1 MSLFMLKNSF
11 LYFCFLFLL
20 RNSHGVTHTGNPKT
34 RTITVITFMHC
45 TYGTAYSFISY
56 RSIICCMLRIVNAG
70 ELQLGSSTDNLSR
83 KMWTDSGWFTIWESF
98 KHKILFYESEQ
109 DLTTENP
116 RLKLNN
122 KLHSTSKP
130 QHRGRQSNSGDN
142 EQPCPCTSNMPFVKE
157 SSELNSSI
165 TDISFLIYELNYT
178 VNITAISHC
187 ITSNSTHCTGLKKV

>member
-1 MSLFMLKNSF
+1 MELHILLFPTEVLYVVRSELWMLVS
-11 LYFCFLFLL
+11 
-20 RNSHGVTHTGNPKT
+20 SSWAAAQ
-34 RTITVITFMHC
+34 TI
-45 TYGTAYSFISY
+45 
-56 RSIICCMLRIVNAG
+56 LG
-70 ELQLGSSTDNLSR
+70 EKCEQIQD
-83 KMWTDSGWFTIWESF
+83 DSPFEKVY

-187 ITSNSTHCTGLKKV
+187 ITSNSSHCTGLKKV